1 MKFLT
6 SYHTDIG
13 IRKAT
18 NQDALLLKVGSNKFG
33 KKAIFAIC
41 DGMGGLSSGEIA
53 SSTVIK
59 HLSDWFENEIPI
71 LEQRPNKYDE
81 IIRSLKHRVRMLND
95 KIYKYGEAKEIKLG
109 TTLTAIL
116 FIDNKYIIVHVGDS
130 RAYSINKNLTRIT
143 KDQSFVQREIDR
155 GNITEEEARTHKKK
169 NLLLQCIG
177 VTPTVEILTY
187 TGNIDKKT
195 TYIICSDGF
204 YNKISD
210 EELIKN
216 LKYSKLKKEK
226 KIKNVLIKLV
236 DTVKSRNETDN
247 ISVLAIKIK

>member
-1 MKFLT
+1 MKFLA

-13 IRKAT
+13 IRKST
-18 NQDALLLKVGSNKFG
+18 NQDALLLKIGSNKLG

-59 HLSDWFENEIPI
+59 SLSEWFENEIPN
-71 LEQRPNKYDE
+71 LEQMPNKYDE
-81 IIRSLKHRVRMLND
+81 IIRSLKNKVKTLNN
-95 KIYKYGEAKEIKLG
+95 KIYKYGIENGIKLG
-109 TTLTAIL
+109 TTLTAIV
-116 FIDNKYIIVHVGDS
+116 FIDNKYIIIHVGDS
-130 RAYSINKNLTRIT
+130 RAYSINKKITRIT

-177 VTPTVEILTY
+177 VTPNVDILTY

-195 TYIICSDGF
+195 TYIISSDGF

-236 DTVKSRNETDN
+236 NTVKLRNETDN
-247 ISVLAIKIK
+247 ISVLAIKVK

>member
-1 MKFLT
+1 MKFIA

-13 IRKAT
+13 IKKSS
-18 NQDALLLKVGSNKFG
+18 NQDALLLKIGRDKAG

-59 HLSDWFENEIPI
+59 HLSYWFEKEIQI
-71 LEQRPNKYDE
+71 LEQRQNKYEE
-81 IIRSLKHRVRMLND
+81 IRRSLKDRVKELND
-95 KIYKYGEAKEIKLG
+95 KIYKYGEEKGIKLG
-109 TTLTAIL
+109 TTLTVMV
-116 FIDNKYIIVHVGDS
+116 FIDDKYIIAHVGDS
-130 RAYSINKNLTRIT
+130 RAYSINKKLTRLT

-155 GNITEEEARTHKKK
+155 GNITEEQARTHKKK

-177 VTPTVEILTY
+177 VTPNVDILTY
-187 TGNIDKKT
+187 TGDIDKKA

-210 EELIKN
+210 KELIKK
-216 LKYSKLKKEK
+216 LKKSKLKKEK
-226 KIKNVLIKLV
+226 KIKKTLVKLV
-236 DTVKSRNETDN
+236 EAVKLRNETDN